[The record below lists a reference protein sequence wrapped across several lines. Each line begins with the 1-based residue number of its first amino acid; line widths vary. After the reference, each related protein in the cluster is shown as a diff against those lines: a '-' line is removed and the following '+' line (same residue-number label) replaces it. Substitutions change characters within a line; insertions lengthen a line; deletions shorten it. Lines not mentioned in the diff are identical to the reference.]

1 MARADGG
8 GVTPAV
14 TVAVLTFNG
23 ERYLREILTALGAQE
38 YEGGFETLVIDSGST
53 DSTLAIV
60 AEFPGVR
67 LHQIPNSE
75 FGHGKTRNLAARLA
89 TGEFIAFLT
98 HDAIPA
104 DAHWLT
110 ELVAPLQSF
119 PDVVAVLGKQ
129 RPRPDCVPI
138 MKYEIR
144 RAFDTQGPDFATA
157 ISRYTPAF
165 DRDPVLFE
173 RASIYSDVNS
183 ATRRDF
189 LVDVLPY
196 RDVAYAEDQLF
207 GQDVIRSGRAKA
219 YASRGTVIHSNDLTY
234 AEYAKRLFDEIV
246 GMRRAGA
253 LLPPPQA
260 GYRALARALVLD
272 PVDILRDADYSVGRK
287 VYWLLVNPFFHLS
300 KYRASRR
307 ARRFDLTDDA
317 AFAKGSLEARR
328 KSRPVGDR

>member
-1 MARADGG
+1 M
-8 GVTPAV
+8 TAV
-14 TVAVLTFNG
+14 ATVAVLTFNG
-23 ERYLREILTALGAQE
+23 ERYLREILAALRAQE
-38 YEGGFETLVIDSGST
+38 FDGEVEVLVIDSGST
-53 DSTLAIV
+53 DATLAII
-60 AEFPGVR
+60 AEFPEVR

-75 FGHGKTRNLAARLA
+75 FGHGRTRNLAARLA
-89 TGEFIAFLT
+89 VGEYIAFLT

-104 DAHWLT
+104 DEHWLT
-110 ELVAPLQSF
+110 ELIEPLRSF

-144 RAFDTQGPDFATA
+144 RAFETQGPDFGTTV
-157 ISRYTPAF
+157 SRYTPAF

-183 ATRRDF
+183 ATRRAF

-196 RDVAYAEDQLF
+196 RDVAYSEDQLF

-219 YASRGTVIHSNDLTY
+219 YAARGAVIHSNDLSY
-234 AEYAKRLFDEIV
+234 AEYGKRLFDEIV
-246 GMRRAGA
+246 GMRKAGA
-253 LLPPPQA
+253 QLPPPQA

-272 PVDILRDADYSVGRK
+272 PIDILRDGEYSAGRK
-287 VYWLLVNPFFHLS
+287 LYWLLVNPFFHLT
-300 KYRASRR
+300 KYRVSRR

-317 AFAKGSLEARR
+317 AFARGSLEARR
-328 KSRPVGDR
+328 KSRPAGDR